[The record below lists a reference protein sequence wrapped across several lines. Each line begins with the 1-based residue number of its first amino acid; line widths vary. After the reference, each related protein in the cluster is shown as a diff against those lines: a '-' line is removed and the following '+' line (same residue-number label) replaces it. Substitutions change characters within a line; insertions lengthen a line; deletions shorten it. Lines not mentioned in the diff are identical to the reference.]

1 MEYLYEVSLN
11 DLKDLKHIEWFLSH
25 CDGYQFTLTN
35 AQELLESLLYKIKKK
50 NIFYYDLINE
60 YSELIK
66 LFENN
71 PFNYQYDVLEA
82 KNKGLET
89 ENTNYYFI
97 KVWDQEKNCYIVP
110 YQYILDNP
118 IEHDVKQAKI
128 RFDNKLLDNR
138 KKVVEN
144 FEALQSHYLN
154 YWQNGVCD
162 AINRYKTVNNGASY
176 HLIKTS
182 IQFILYN
189 FLLFKIIHEARFY
202 DVITHI
208 WQFFST
214 DPGSIYSA
222 TQVFSGHIYLGIAA
236 LLLIGYFIYLDC
248 YYIYGLYYL
257 IFVKRKYDHVYKYH
271 NKILILYEQFC
282 KDWAQSKE
290 RSLPQ
295 QITKV
300 KHRKSIYLPLIKK
313 VSRKY
318 NFYEIRIERAGKGKL
333 RKKKGII
340 DVNLPYNK
348 FYQIPIKK
356 QYLKLLLLLIFV
368 EAICKT
374 AMIIEYIR

>member
-25 CDGYQFTLTN
+25 CDDYQFTSTN

-97 KVWDQEKNCYIVP
+97 KIWDQERNCYIVP
-110 YQYILDNP
+110 FQYILDNP
-118 IEHDVKQAKI
+118 IEHDIKQAKI

-144 FEALQSHYLN
+144 FEALQKHYLN

-182 IQFILYN
+182 IHFFIYN
-189 FLLFKIIHEARFY
+189 LLLFKIMHEAQFY
-202 DVITHI
+202 NVVTHI
-208 WQFFST
+208 WQLFST
-214 DPGSIYSA
+214 NPGSIYSA
-222 TQVFSGHIYLGIAA
+222 SQVYSGHIYLGIAA

-257 IFVKRKYDHVYKYH
+257 IFVKRKYDYVYKYH
-271 NKILILYEQFC
+271 NKVLILYEQFC
-282 KDWAQSKE
+282 KDWCQSKE

-340 DVNLPYNK
+340 NVNLPYNK
-348 FYQIPIKK
+348 FYQTPMKK

-374 AMIIEYIR
+374 TMIIEYIR

>member
-25 CDGYQFTLTN
+25 CDGYQFTSTN

-290 RSLPQ
+290 RSLLQ

-333 RKKKGII
+333 RKRKGII
-340 DVNLPYNK
+340 DVNLPYSK
-348 FYQIPIKK
+348 FYQTPIKK

>member
-25 CDGYQFTLTN
+25 CDDYQFNSLK

-82 KNKGLET
+82 KNKGVET
-89 ENTNYYFI
+89 GNINYYFI
-97 KVWDQEKNCYIVP
+97 KVWDKERNCYTVP

-128 RFDNKLLDNR
+128 RFDNKLSDNQ

-144 FEALQSHYLN
+144 FEALQNHYLK

-162 AINRYKTVNNGASY
+162 AINRYQTVNNGASY

-182 IQFILYN
+182 IQFIIYN
-189 FLLFKIIHEARFY
+189 FLLFKIMHEAQFY
-202 DVITHI
+202 NIITHI
-208 WQFFST
+208 WQFFSN
-214 DPGSIYSA
+214 DPEAMYSA
-222 TQVFSGHIYLGIAA
+222 SQVFSGHSYLGIAV

-257 IFVKRKYDHVYKYH
+257 IFVKIKYDHVYKHH
-271 NKILILYEQFC
+271 NKVLTLYEQFC
-282 KDWAQSKE
+282 DDWRKSKE
-290 RSLPQ
+290 QFLPQ
-295 QITKV
+295 QIAKV
-300 KHRKSIYLPLIKK
+300 KHRKNIYIPLIKK
-313 VSRKY
+313 VSRNY

-340 DVNLPYNK
+340 DVNLPYVR
-348 FYQIPIKK
+348 FYKTPLKK
-356 QYLKLLLLLIFV
+356 QYLKLLLLLIFI
-368 EAICKT
+368 EAICNT
-374 AMIIEYIR
+374 TMIIKYIR

>member
-25 CDGYQFTLTN
+25 CDDYQFTSTN

-97 KVWDQEKNCYIVP
+97 KIWDQERNCYIVP
-110 YQYILDNP
+110 FQYILDNP
-118 IEHDVKQAKI
+118 IEHDIKQAKI

-144 FEALQSHYLN
+144 FEALQKHYLN

-182 IQFILYN
+182 IHFFIYN
-189 FLLFKIIHEARFY
+189 LLLFKIMHEAQFY
-202 DVITHI
+202 NVVTHI
-208 WQFFST
+208 WQLFST
-214 DPGSIYSA
+214 NPGSIYSA
-222 TQVFSGHIYLGIAA
+222 SQVYSGHIYLGIAA

-257 IFVKRKYDHVYKYH
+257 IFVKRKYDYVYKYH
-271 NKILILYEQFC
+271 NKVLTLYEQFC
-282 KDWAQSKE
+282 KDWCQSKE

-300 KHRKSIYLPLIKK
+300 KHRRSIYLPLIKK

-340 DVNLPYNK
+340 NVNLPYNK
-348 FYQIPIKK
+348 FYQTPMKK

-374 AMIIEYIR
+374 TMIIEYIR